1 MVCVPHDCEQQKM
14 RVCRYKVIG
23 VDNGGLLPE
32 HNIQKGDIPEAP
44 APKVEPAQVQGAE
57 PPRGP
62 HKPPAEQPETA
73 KPKEDDFGAG
83 IFD

>member
-1 MVCVPHDCEQQKM
+1 VIEAFEEEKQRAAQPGYVS
-14 RVCRYKVIG
+14 RYE
-23 VDNGGLLPE
+23 DFDADE
-32 HNIQKGDIPEAP
+32 DEAP
-44 APKVEPAQVQGAE
+44 PRPSPKVEPAQIQGAE

-73 KPKEDDFGAG
+73 KPKQDDFGAG